1 MSETLQK
8 IRAIKSEV
16 VRLVKKQ
23 EKLNLQFKE
32 LNQKNIF
39 LQEKIEEQSKQIEV
53 LTEKNKNLEFA
64 NLLKQGEGN
73 SDVKQR
79 IDQMVREIDKCIEL
93 LNK

>member
-8 IRAIKSEV
+8 IKAIKSEIA
-16 VRLVKKQ
+16 RLVSRQ
-23 EKLNLQFKE
+23 EKLNLQFNE

-39 LQEKIEEQSKQIEV
+39 LQEKIEKQSKQIEE
-53 LTEKNKNLEFA
+53 LTEQNKNLEFA
-64 NLLKQGEGN
+64 NLLKQGEGS
-73 SDVKQR
+73 SDVKKR